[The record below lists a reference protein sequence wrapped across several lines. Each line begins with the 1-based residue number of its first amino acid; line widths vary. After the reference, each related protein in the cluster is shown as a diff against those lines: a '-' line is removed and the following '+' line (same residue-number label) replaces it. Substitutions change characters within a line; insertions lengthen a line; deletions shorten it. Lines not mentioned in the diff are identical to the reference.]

1 MTSSPLLLGQSQLYK
16 AGVGLA
22 VSGQRY
28 SSESLD
34 LAPALESPGLR
45 ISQGGG
51 SLPRV
56 TVTVAE
62 RVQVQVVV
70 ITITIRGEGVDDMPS
85 ALLVIPA
92 APVSVLEFA

>member
-34 LAPALESPGLR
+34 LAPPWSLLDCGSPKEEGPYLESQ
-45 ISQGGG
+45 SQWL
-51 SLPRV
+51 SECRCRL
-56 TVTVAE
+56 
-62 RVQVQVVV
+62 
-70 ITITIRGEGVDDMPS
+70 
-85 ALLVIPA
+85 
-92 APVSVLEFA
+92 